1 MQSKSQKAEISDASG
16 APVVS
21 EAFLDESVDLILRA
35 AGSGLRYYMPS
46 SKKNLREAM
55 RAVLASSR
63 EVQS

>member
-1 MQSKSQKAEISDASG
+1 MQSKSQKAEISDTSG

-21 EAFLDESVDLILRA
+21 DAFLDESVDLILRA

-55 RAVLASSR
+55 RAVLASAR